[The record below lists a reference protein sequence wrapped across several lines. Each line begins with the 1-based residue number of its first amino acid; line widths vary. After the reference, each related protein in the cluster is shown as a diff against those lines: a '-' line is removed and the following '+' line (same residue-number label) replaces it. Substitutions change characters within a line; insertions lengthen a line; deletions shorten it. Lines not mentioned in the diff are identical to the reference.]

1 MQLTNEQATEYLKS
15 VGVTLPGWLLAA
27 LLAQMADIQE
37 CLDANGVNVGTQ
49 TLIYT
54 YLLGLIGL
62 AQGDRYV
69 SSQSAP
75 SGASQS
81 YRFMSLGDRWRALS
95 ALLRGVDKFGCAT
108 PLIPA
113 DPTATMFGGL
123 WVSTGGCSDE

>member
-1 MQLTNEQATEYLKS
+1 MPTTEQFKEYLAS
-15 VGVTLPGWLLAA
+15 IGVNLPDWLLAA
-27 LLAQMADIQE
+27 LVAQMQDIQT
-37 CLDANGVNVGTQ
+37 CLDANGVGVGTQ

-54 YLLGLIGL
+54 YLLGLIAL

-81 YRFMSLGDRWRALS
+81 YRYMSLSDRWASLS

-108 PLIPA
+108 PLVPE
-113 DPTATMFGGL
+113 DPTVTTHAAM
-123 WVSTGGCSDE
+123 WVSTGGCQ